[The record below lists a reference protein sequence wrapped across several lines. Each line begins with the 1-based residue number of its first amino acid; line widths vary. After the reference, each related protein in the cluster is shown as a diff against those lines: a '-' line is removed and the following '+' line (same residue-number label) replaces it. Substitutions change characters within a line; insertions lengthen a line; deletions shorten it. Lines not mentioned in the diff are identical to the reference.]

1 MPYPRYVKRNARQRS
16 PGHTLTPASSPH
28 WRRVDSASGWNSDDA
43 PESISGTFVLT
54 PFRIPAV
61 HRRATE
67 LMLQAY
73 RKVRGCRQTD
83 GMQLL
88 SPL

>member
-16 PGHTLTPASSPH
+16 PGHTLTPAS
-28 WRRVDSASGWNSDDA
+28 
-43 PESISGTFVLT
+43 ISGTSVLT

-73 RKVRGCRQTD
+73 RKVRGCPQTD

-88 SPL
+88 LPL